1 MTGMIQFLT
10 RLQLMLQKLLMA
22 VAAVFLVAMMLM
34 TCTDIVM
41 RKLPQCKPLP
51 GVFELM
57 GLFGSL
63 VVACAL
69 GYTQGKKD
77 HLAVDILTNRFPP
90 RIQKMLDVVNRL
102 ICMAFSVLACWQVC
116 KVANTLCRTGEVT
129 ETLRMVYYPFTY
141 GVAAGFA
148 LLAFVFLVE
157 LLKVL
162 APGLEPQP

>member
-1 MTGMIQFLT
+1 MNGMIQFLT
-10 RLQLMLQKLLMA
+10 RLEMLLQKLLMA
-22 VAAVFLVAMMLM
+22 IAAVFLVAMMLM

-41 RKLPQCKPLP
+41 RKLPQCNPLP

-69 GYTQGKKD
+69 GYTQSKKD
-77 HLAVDILTNRFPP
+77 HLAVDILTNRFPL
-90 RIQKMLDVVNRL
+90 RIQKILDIINRL
-102 ICMAFSVLACWQVC
+102 ICMVFSILASWQVC
-116 KVANTLCRTGEVT
+116 KIAGNLCRTGEVT
-129 ETLRMVYYPFTY
+129 ETLRMIYYPFTY

-162 APGLEPQP
+162 TPTREPQQ

>member
-1 MTGMIQFLT
+1 MAGMIHFLT
-10 RLQLMLQKLLMA
+10 RLELMLQKLLMA
-22 VAAVFLVAMMLM
+22 IAAVFLVAMMLM

-77 HLAVDILTNRFPP
+77 HLAVDILTNLFPR
-90 RIQKMLDVVNRL
+90 RIQRFLDIINRL
-102 ICMAFSVLACWQVC
+102 ICMAFSILACWQVC
-116 KVANTLCRTGEVT
+116 KIANNLCRTGEVT
-129 ETLRMVYYPFTY
+129 ETLRMIYYPFTY

-162 APGLEPQP
+162 TPSQEPQP